1 MFTGA
6 NEEGDGK
13 QRDDRMEMLGENS
26 RVEER
31 GNFSGRTGASSIPG
45 LPDRTGSRGST
56 LMKKTENFLPCPFS
70 SVPPTFSSSFS
81 VTFLFPAG
89 TSSSA

>member
-13 QRDDRMEMLGENS
+13 QIDDRKEMLGENS
-26 RVEER
+26 RVEDK
-31 GNFSGRTGASSIPG
+31 GNFSGLTGASSLPG
-45 LPDRTGSRGST
+45 LPDRTGSRGQRLRRQKFSFHAPS
-56 LMKKTENFLPCPFS
+56 LLLFLPPS
-70 SVPPTFSSSFS
+70 PRRS